1 MDRSSYAVTGFAG
14 KVGRTRA
21 DSEPWWPEPRSAR
34 RGAPNIV
41 IVYMDDMGYSDPG
54 CFGSEI
60 ETPNIDALAG
70 RGLRFNHYTT
80 HPICSPARAALLTGR
95 NAHAVGTGWLANN
108 HAGFPGYTG
117 EIPLDAATVA
127 ETLRAG
133 GYTTMMVGKWHNTP
147 GPLSLPSSVKESW
160 PTQRGFD
167 HFYGFMEGETS
178 FFFPSRLMLGNALL
192 PIDEYPRDY
201 YATDD
206 WTDAAIGFVREHR
219 ASSPDKPF
227 FLYVANNAVHAPFQA
242 KAKDIAKYR
251 GRYDQGWTRVREAR
265 HRRQLEMGLIPPGT
279 RLAPGDPSVP
289 SWEETDPVDRPLF
302 TRHMETYA
310 GMLDCA
316 DQNLGRLTS
325 FLEQLGEL
333 EHTIIVFSSDNGG
346 THAGGPIGSIYNNR
360 RFSGLD
366 FDPIERER
374 ERLDLIGGPR
384 SNALY
389 PTGWGQVSNTPF
401 PTYKTYTGG
410 GGRRVSFVISWPA
423 RIKDGG
429 AIRPQFVHVTDVMP
443 TLLDLAGVMPLEQ
456 ISGRP
461 AKELHGRSF
470 APAVFDGAAPAPR
483 REQYYECWSNRG
495 YYRNGWLARS
505 LQKRGEPIDLDNW
518 TLHDL
523 SRDFSESVDLRA
535 SHPDKLRELVDAFDE
550 TAWVNMV
557 YPLDNRTMV
566 QKMSDGAARGGS
578 AAPAARRFSSG
589 AQTVHRIIIVPLI
602 SDRSFKIRARFV
614 WREVDQGVVWAIGEQ
629 IAGLALHVEDGR
641 LRFFYNG
648 YGEFSELPPVALAV
662 GEIEATIE
670 YEALG
675 NRQGRGRLLLGD
687 VEQTPWQTLSPTLMA
702 GFHEGLDVGLDR
714 RAPVSWNTYQKHGT
728 FRYTGTIHGVTIE
741 PGARAPDSPA
751 RP

>member
-1 MDRSSYAVTGFAG
+1 MDFSSYTATGFPG

-60 ETPNIDALAG
+60 ETPNIDALAA

-108 HAGFPGYTG
+108 NAGFPGYTG

-127 ETLRAG
+127 ETLRAA

-147 GPLSLPSSVKESW
+147 GPLSLPSSVKDSW

-178 FFFPSRLMLGNALL
+178 FFFPARLMLGNALL

-201 YATDD
+201 YATTD

-227 FLYVANNAVHAPFQA
+227 FLYIANNAVHAPFQA
-242 KAKDIAKYR
+242 KAKDIARYR

-279 RLAPGDPSVP
+279 RLAPWDLSVP
-289 SWEETDPVDRPLF
+289 SWDETDPADRPLF

-316 DQNLGRLTS
+316 DQNLGRLTR
-325 FLEQLGEL
+325 FLERLGEL
-333 EHTIIVFSSDNGG
+333 ENTIIVFSSDNGG

-366 FDPIERER
+366 FDTIERER

-429 AIRPQFVHVTDVMP
+429 AIRPHFVHVTDVMP
-443 TLLDLAGVMPLEQ
+443 TLLELVGVVPLER
-456 ISGRP
+456 IGDRP

-470 APAVFDGAAPAPR
+470 APVVFDAGAPAPR
-483 REQYYECWSNRG
+483 SEQYYECWSNRA

-523 SRDFSESVDLRA
+523 SGDFSESVDLRD
-535 SHPDKLRELVDAFDE
+535 SHPGKLRELVDAFDE

-578 AAPAARRFSSG
+578 AAPAARRFSPG
-589 AQTVHRIIIVPLI
+589 AQTVHRVVIVPLI
-602 SDRSFKIRARFV
+602 SDRSFKIRAMFV

-629 IAGLALHVEDGR
+629 IAGMALHVEDGR

-675 NRQGRGRLLLGD
+675 NRQGRGRLLLDG
-687 VEQTPWQTLSPTLMA
+687 VEQTPWQALSPTVMV

-714 RAPVSWNTYQKHGT
+714 RAPVAWNTYQKHGT

-741 PGARAPDSPA
+741 PGARAPDLLA